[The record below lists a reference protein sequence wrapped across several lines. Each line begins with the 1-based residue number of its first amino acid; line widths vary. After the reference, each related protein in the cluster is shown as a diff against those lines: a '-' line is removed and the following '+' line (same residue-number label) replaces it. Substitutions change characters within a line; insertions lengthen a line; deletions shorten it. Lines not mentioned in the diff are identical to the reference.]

1 MRSADDATGSGR
13 ITGGADA
20 ARPVGTLGGRSGRR
34 GVAADPAGVRTASR
48 PGWRDLRRHWQLYLM
63 TLPGV
68 LAVLVFGYG
77 PLFGLA
83 IAFLDYSPVRGVGGS
98 EWVGWDNFRD
108 AFANPFFGQAL
119 RNSLIISGLKLAI
132 GFPAAVVLALLL
144 NEVRARWFQRI
155 VQTATILPYF
165 VSWVVIA
172 AMFRSLLAPD
182 GVVNEIRQELFGL
195 GPVVF
200 LSDPDK
206 FRWVI
211 VFQDTWKFAGYF
223 AVLYLAA
230 MTAIDPTLYEAAMVD
245 GASRWRQTRDITLPG
260 IRATMIT
267 LFVLLAGYLIF
278 AGWEQVIVM
287 YNPSVYATGDILETF
302 TLRLGLS
309 QSKYGLATA
318 VGLFQSVIG
327 LGLVVLTNA
336 FARRF
341 NEDGGLF

>member
-1 MRSADDATGSGR
+1 MAPSGNAS
-13 ITGGADA
+13 GAVPGA
-20 ARPVGTLGGRSGRR
+20 GPLNTRPE
-34 GVAADPAGVRTASR
+34 SR
-48 PGWRDLRRHWQLYLM
+48 PGPSRAHQRHAIAPHPRALSAGHQDLKRHWSLYLM
-63 TLPGV
+63 ALPGV
-68 LAVLVFGYG
+68 LSILVFGYG

-83 IAFLDYSPVRGVGGS
+83 IAFLDYSPIRGVRGS
-98 EWVGWDNFRD
+98 DWVGLDNFRA
-108 AFANPFFGQAL
+108 AFKNPFFAQAL
-119 RNSLIISGLKLAI
+119 RNSLIISSLKLAV
-132 GFPAAVVLALLL
+132 GFPSAIILALLL
-144 NEVRARWFQRI
+144 NEVRARWFQRL
-155 VQTATILPYF
+155 VQTATILPFF

-182 GVVNEIRQELFGL
+182 GVVNEIRTQLFGL
-195 GPVVF
+195 QPVIF
-200 LSDPDK
+200 LSDPAK

-211 VFQDTWKFAGYF
+211 VLQDTWKYAGYF

-245 GASRWRQTRDITLPG
+245 GANRWRQTLDITLPG
-260 IRATMIT
+260 IRATMVT
-267 LFVLLAGYLIF
+267 LFVLLTGYLIF

-318 VGLFQSVIG
+318 VGLSQSVIG
-327 LGLVVLTNA
+327 LGLVLVTNTLA
-336 FARRF
+336 KRF